1 MKKFILLYLFLTSCS
16 LNNDSAYWNQN
27 LYSNSYKDIKFDKD
41 YTFMEYG
48 ELLDQYNAKSEIPN
62 IN

>member
-16 LNNDSAYWNQN
+16 LNSDSAYWNQN

-41 YTFMEYG
+41 YTFKEYG
-48 ELLDQYNAKSEIPN
+48 ELLDQYNANSEIPN